1 MVASF
6 SLLENCYWCSSK
18 HIEKKAKHSTTN
30 ESQTRSPSIAASQEG
45 LLGRRPAVLCSSL
58 SLVSISPSPLKAEEK
73 KGKEDEGDNNGVIGS
88 ITSLFDPNET
98 TKTGKVLPKAYVKAA
113 REVVKTLKASLEED
127 AKDVAKFRRSADAAK
142 EAIREYLNG
151 WQGQK
156 VVVTEES
163 YAALEKAIRSLAN
176 FYSKAGP
183 FAPLSE
189 EVKSNI
195 LEYLNTADANI

>member
-30 ESQTRSPSIAASQEG
+30 ESQTRSPSIAASHEG
-45 LLGRRPAVLCSSL
+45 LLCRRLAVLCSSL
-58 SLVSISPSPLKAEEK
+58 SLVSISSSPMKAEEK
-73 KGKEDEGDNNGVIGS
+73 KGKEEDEGDNGVIGAIS
-88 ITSLFDPNET
+88 SLFDPNET
-98 TKTGKVLPKAYVKAA
+98 TKAGKVLPKAYVKAV
-113 REVVKTLKASLEED
+113 REVVTTLKASLEED

-142 EAIREYLNG
+142 EAIREYLSG